1 MMLPLDGDDHNER
14 NDCKQ
19 TSLACVSSEA
29 SLYRCTDSCA
39 LYFFFF
45 FWCTRFC
52 ASLIDCF
59 CFSSA
64 PPPPCPH
71 VPHSLITVQAPIEIL
86 DHSLDVRVP
95 LLKRNNFLFYFK
107 PIFFLSL
114 FLLWIIA
121 RCL

>member
-52 ASLIDCF
+52 AFLKIVF
-59 CFSSA
+59 VFLL
-64 PPPPCPH
+64 PPPLPPRS
-71 VPHSLITVQAPIEIL
+71 PHSLITVQAPIEIL

-107 PIFFLSL
+107 PILFSLS
-114 FLLWIIA
+114 F
-121 RCL
+121 CCG